1 MNRKKYTEVMAHI
14 VNCCIMAVITTCAV
28 VFTASFMIA
37 AAKFVLWI
45 W

>member
-1 MNRKKYTEVMAHI
+1 MDRRKFAEVMTCVI
-14 VNCCIMAVITTCAV
+14 SYCLMAVVMTCAV